1 MKQIDH
7 TTAPHLH
14 CDYTAVAVDTEAK
27 TTEGKVI
34 VRYFAKENIT
44 CAEMYGTF
52 TCEAGEE
59 LFGRATFNG
68 LTAEDGYGMTVRDM
82 IPWEKVEKKCFIKV
96 TERVTTTWEIIEKK

>member
-1 MKQIDH
+1 MKPIQP
-7 TTAPHLH
+7 TAAPHLH

-34 VRYFAKENIT
+34 VRYFAKEDIT
-44 CAEMYGTF
+44 CAEAYGTF
-52 TCEAGEE
+52 TCKAGDE

-68 LTAEDGYGMTVRDM
+68 LTAEDGYGLPNRDM

-96 TERVTTTWEIIEKK
+96 TERVTTTWEIIEK

>member
-1 MKQIDH
+1 MKPINH
-7 TTAPHLH
+7 TTAPHLNQN
-14 CDYTAVAVDTEAK
+14 YTAFPVDTEVK

-34 VRYFAKENIT
+34 VRYFAKEGIT
-44 CAEMYGTF
+44 CAGMYGTF

-68 LTAEDGYGMTVRDM
+68 LTAEDGYGLPTRDM